1 MTATQPSMLT
11 GLHQPHCQQHLPL
24 PGHHLPAIPLPL
36 LQDECHQLQ
45 AQEAPSAQGNTIQV
59 IYSLIAKFHCIN
71 LFCQDIV
78 WSGSLLLVIIQIFK
92 VGMNCEPIT

>member
-1 MTATQPSMLT
+1 MNVTNYKLKR
-11 GLHQPHCQQHLPL
+11 HLVL
-24 PGHHLPAIPLPL
+24 KVTL
-36 LQDECHQLQ
+36 E
-45 AQEAPSAQGNTIQV
+45 V
-59 IYSLIAKFHCIN
+59 IYSLIARFPFIN

>member
-1 MTATQPSMLT
+1 MTATKPSMLT

-45 AQEAPSAQGNTIQV
+45 AQEAPCAQGNTI
-59 IYSLIAKFHCIN
+59 N
-71 LFCQDIV
+71 
-78 WSGSLLLVIIQIFK
+78 
-92 VGMNCEPIT
+92 